1 MKSGLLFYEKQQF
14 RQWWLWL
21 LLAVIN
27 IIVLYPLILNS
38 GTVEMPALAGETI
51 LLLVT
56 FWLWRLALVTKID
69 RKGIYVKFE
78 SFHRD
83 FKFYDW
89 ESIDYCEIKKY
100 NPIMDYGGWGIRIG
114 AYNVSGNTGLL
125 IYFKDGTKL
134 MLGTNKEDELFAA
147 LSQIESK
154 NPSMN

>member
-134 MLGTNKEDELFAA
+134 MLGTNKEDELFTA